1 MAAHSPFTEY
11 KTVTSRSP
19 AKARPLS
26 RRGRVRL
33 SDLAPMEQLIATR
46 MAGKSRTISHQE
58 AEFARHEAK
67 KWSEQL
73 FVDGT

>member
-1 MAAHSPFTEY
+1 
-11 KTVTSRSP
+11 
-19 AKARPLS
+19 
-26 RRGRVRL
+26 
-33 SDLAPMEQLIATR
+33 